1 MVWIPWCRGRAK
13 QQPAMPT
20 AERHPGARCVDG
32 GWLENFKV
40 VWCRCVLKWFG
51 TACVEHICWLF
62 LIYFDTL
69 ITAGDKQIGPWNDAV
84 ECWFRE
90 SILHSRIINASWEN
104 QIQYLKSL
112 KEPLTSA
119 KWVFFGGRT
128 GIQMEPFPKPELRVS
143 RWSRVTSFFRKYPA
157 GSYLWSYNSWW
168 HRPATNSLILLSAT
182 TDPNFNRLQWSS
194 KGCPHQNIKRNLAL
208 SLLDLSL
215 KPKSWNPAKR
225 KVAGFKALL

>member
-1 MVWIPWCRGRAK
+1 MVWTPWCRGRAK

-112 KEPLTSA
+112 KEPLISA
-119 KWVFFGGRT
+119 KWVFFLGVGLESKWSRFQNPSW
-128 GIQMEPFPKPELRVS
+128 GSAVDLGWPPFFGSIQMVHTYDRIIVDDTDQLRTHWYYCLQPRTRISIV
-143 RWSRVTSFFRKYPA
+143 YNDPA
-157 GSYLWSYNSWW
+157 
-168 HRPATNSLILLSAT
+168 RAVP
-182 TDPNFNRLQWSS
+182 
-194 KGCPHQNIKRNLAL
+194 IKI
-208 SLLDLSL
+208 
-215 KPKSWNPAKR
+215 
-225 KVAGFKALL
+225 